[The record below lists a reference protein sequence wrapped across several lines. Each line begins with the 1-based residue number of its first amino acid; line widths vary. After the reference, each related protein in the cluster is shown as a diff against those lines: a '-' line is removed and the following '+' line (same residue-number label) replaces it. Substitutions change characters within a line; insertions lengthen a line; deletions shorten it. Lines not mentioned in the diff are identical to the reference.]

1 MANQVQVVAPDVEYL
16 IEIAQSLNRP
26 SGMSFTAGLL
36 LGQLSVVLLVIVCFK
51 YLLLEDVRYGRKP
64 RSFSNRGIA
73 IPAPPTKPSL
83 PSTTTILNKTFYD
96 VYDHTPESLDWMSV
110 LMAQA
115 IAQYRDDS
123 KVNNRLIKALAEA
136 LNGGVRPDWVGH
148 IRVTELNLGEDFP
161 VLSRARIRP
170 ADQPAGSVRAEI
182 DMDFNDQIMLGIE
195 TSLLI
200 NWPRPRIAALPVS
213 LVLSVVKFQATITMQ
228 FNTIDGQQHISIST
242 LPDFDLEFGVQSLLG
257 ARTKLEDVPKVT
269 DLITSK
275 LRSFFVDKCVYPNGR
290 DIAMPTFW
298 AKRDI
303 YAKSQSNSSSSSNID
318 NNNNS
323 NGSLH
328 KS

>member
-1 MANQVQVVAPDVEYL
+1 MPNHVEVLSPEGQDYL
-16 IEIAQSLNRP
+16 IEIAKHFDRASAASYHNS
-26 SGMSFTAGLL
+26 SGMSFTTGLL

-64 RSFSNRGIA
+64 RSFSNRGVN

-96 VYDHTPESLDWMSV
+96 VYDHTPESLDWMTV

-161 VLSRARIRP
+161 VLSRVRIRP
-170 ADQPAGSVRAEI
+170 ADQPSGSVRAEI
-182 DMDFNDQIMLGIE
+182 DIDFNDQIMLGIE
-195 TSLLI
+195 TSVLI

-213 LVLSVVKFQATITMQ
+213 LILSVVKFQATITMQ
-228 FNTIDGQQHISIST
+228 FNTIDGQQHICIST

-275 LRSFFVDKCVYPNGR
+275 LRGFFIDKCVYPNGR

-303 YAKSQSNSSSSSNID
+303 YAKTNSS
-318 NNNNS
+318 
-323 NGSLH
+323 
-328 KS
+328 K

>member
-1 MANQVQVVAPDVEYL
+1 MEDLVHALPPDGQAVVFEIVKHFDRVSAVQ
-16 IEIAQSLNRP
+16 QGFNSL
-26 SGMSFTAGLL
+26 SFTKGLIV
-36 LGQLSVVLLVIVCFK
+36 GQLSVILFVIFIFK
-51 YLLLEDVRYGRKP
+51 FLLLEDVQYGRKP
-64 RSFSNRGIA
+64 RSFSNRGVT

-83 PSTTTILNKTFYD
+83 PSSTTILNKTLYD
-96 VYDHTPESLDWMSV
+96 VNDHIPESLDWMSV
-110 LMAQA
+110 LLAQA

-123 KVNNRLIKALAEA
+123 KVNNRLIKALAES

-161 VLSRARIRP
+161 VLSRARIQP
-170 ADQPAGSVRAEI
+170 ADQPPGSIRAEI
-182 DMDFNDQIMLGIE
+182 DIDFNDQIMLGIE
-195 TSLLI
+195 TSVLI

-213 LVLSVVKFQATITMQ
+213 LVISVVKFQATITLQ

-275 LRSFFVDKCVYPNGR
+275 LRGFFVDKCVYPNGR
-290 DIAMPTFW
+290 NIAMPTFW

-303 YAKSQSNSSSSSNID
+303 YAKSQSSSSGGGTS
-318 NNNNS
+318 
-323 NGSLH
+323 
-328 KS
+328 KK